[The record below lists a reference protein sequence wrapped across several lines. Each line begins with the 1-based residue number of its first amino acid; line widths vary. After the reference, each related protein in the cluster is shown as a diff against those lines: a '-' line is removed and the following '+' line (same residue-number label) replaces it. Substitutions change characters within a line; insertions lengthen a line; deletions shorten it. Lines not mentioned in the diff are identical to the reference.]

1 MQSKNTLTLPGL
13 IRNSAILLVGVLIA
27 TTLMDSIHADD
38 NGTLVSVALV
48 LTLLNL
54 VVKPILILFTLPFVI
69 LSMGLGLFVINALLI
84 MLAGH
89 LIDGFHVDG
98 FLAALIASLI
108 ISALSLIVNSIF
120 GPKPQVNF
128 SFSVSRGK
136 PTNRPRDRRQ
146 IDKDDAID
154 V

>member
-1 MQSKNTLTLPGL
+1 MTNKNALTLPNL
-13 IRNSAILLVGVLIA
+13 IRNSIVLLLGVLIA
-27 TTLMDSIHADD
+27 TYFMDSIHADS

-69 LSMGLGLFVINALLI
+69 LSMGLGLFVINALMI

-108 ISALSLIVNSIF
+108 ISVLSLIVNSIF

-128 SFSVSRGK
+128 SFSVSREK